1 MRSTTSMSKAKNK
14 VPFKT
19 RLLTFAI
26 PLFVGLIAAVVVK
39 YYVFTPVHI
48 PNQFMEPT
56 LKIGSTA
63 YFNRLFRSKHLGIG
77 DVVLVR
83 SPLDPNSVLIAR
95 IVGKPGDTIYVQ
107 KRMVFRNDTLLDPTS
122 FPESS
127 SNEIPM
133 IPPGKTESDDMPKV
147 TVPEKSFFLLA
158 DNRELGV
165 DSRTLGVVQ
174 ESHVIAT
181 LW

>member
-1 MRSTTSMSKAKNK
+1 MSKSKNK

-19 RLLTFAI
+19 RLYAFLV
-26 PLFVGLIAAVVVK
+26 PLFVGLVSAILVK
-39 YYVFTPVHI
+39 YYVITPVHI

-56 LKIGSTA
+56 LKNGSTA
-63 YFNRLFRSKHLGIG
+63 YFNRLFRSKHLGVG

-83 SPLDPNSVLIAR
+83 SPLDPKSVLIAR
-95 IVGKPGDTIYVQ
+95 IVGKPGDSIYVQ
-107 KRMVFRNDTLLDPTS
+107 KRMVFRNGVLLDPTS
-122 FPESS
+122 FPESA
-127 SNEIPM
+127 SNDIPL
-133 IPPGKTESDDMPKV
+133 IPQGKTESDDMPIL

-165 DSRTLGVVQ
+165 DSRTLGVIQ

>member
-1 MRSTTSMSKAKNK
+1 MSKSKNK
-14 VPFKT
+14 IPFKT
-19 RLLTFAI
+19 RLVAFAI
-26 PLFVGLIAAVVVK
+26 PLVVGLLAAVVFK
-39 YYVFTPVHI
+39 YFVITPVHI

-56 LKIGSTA
+56 LKNGSTA
-63 YFNRLFRSKHLGIG
+63 YFNRLFRFKHLGIG
-77 DVVLVR
+77 DIVLVR
-83 SPLDPNSVLIAR
+83 SPLDPKSLLIAR
-95 IVGKPGDTIYVQ
+95 IVGKPGDTIYVE
-107 KRMVFRNDTLLDPTS
+107 KRMVFRNGTLLDPTS

-127 SNEIPM
+127 SNDIPM
-133 IPPGKTESDDMPKV
+133 IPPGKTESDDMAKV
-147 TVPEKSFFLLA
+147 TVPDKSFFLLA

>member
-1 MRSTTSMSKAKNK
+1 MSKSKNK

-19 RLLTFAI
+19 KLYAFFV
-26 PLFVGLIAAVVVK
+26 PLFVGLISAILVK
-39 YYVFTPVHI
+39 YYIITPVHI

-56 LKIGSTA
+56 LKNGSTA
-63 YFNRLFRSKHLGIG
+63 YFNRLFRTKNLGIG

-83 SPLDPNSVLIAR
+83 SPLDPQSVLIAR
-95 IVGKPGDTIYVQ
+95 IVGKPGDSIYVQ
-107 KRMVFRNDTLLDPTS
+107 KRMVFRNGTLLDPTS
-122 FPESS
+122 FPESA
-127 SNEIPM
+127 SNDIPL
-133 IPPGKTESDDMPKV
+133 IPQGKTESDDMPKL

-174 ESHVIAT
+174 ESQVIAT

>member
-1 MRSTTSMSKAKNK
+1 MSKSKNK

-19 RLLTFAI
+19 RLYAFLI
-26 PLFVGLIAAVVVK
+26 PLFLGLVFAVLFK
-39 YYVFTPVHI
+39 YYVITPVHI

-56 LKIGSTA
+56 LKKGSTA
-63 YFNRLFRSKHLGIG
+63 YFNRLFRVKQLGIG

-83 SPLDPNSVLIAR
+83 SPLDPESFLIAR

-107 KRMVFRNDTLLDPTS
+107 KRMVFRNGSLLDPTS

-127 SNEIPM
+127 PGEIPL
-133 IPPGKTESDDMPKV
+133 IPQGKTESDDLPKL
-147 TVPEKSFFLLA
+147 TVSEKSFFLLA

-165 DSRTLGVVQ
+165 DSRTLGVVPENQ
-174 ESHVIAT
+174 IIAT

>member
-1 MRSTTSMSKAKNK
+1 MSKPKNK

-19 RLLTFAI
+19 RLLAFAI
-26 PLFVGLIAAVVVK
+26 PLVVGLVSAIVFK
-39 YYVFTPVHI
+39 YYVITPVHI

-56 LKIGSTA
+56 LKNGSTA
-63 YFNRLFRSKHLGIG
+63 YFNRWFRAKQLGIG
-77 DVVLVR
+77 DVVLVH

-95 IVGKPGDTIYVQ
+95 IVGKPGDIIYVQ
-107 KRMVFRNDTLLDPTS
+107 KRMVFRNGTLLDPAS

-127 SNEIPM
+127 SNDIPM

-174 ESHVIAT
+174 ESQVIAT

>member
-1 MRSTTSMSKAKNK
+1 MSKSKNK

-19 RLLTFAI
+19 RLYAFLI
-26 PLFVGLIAAVVVK
+26 PLFVGLVTAILVK

-48 PNQFMEPT
+48 QNQFMEPT
-56 LKIGSTA
+56 LKNGSTA

-77 DVVLVR
+77 DIVLVR
-83 SPLDPNSVLIAR
+83 SPLDPESVLIAR
-95 IVGKPGDTIYVQ
+95 IVGKPGDSIYVQ
-107 KRMVFRNDTLLDPTS
+107 KRMVFRNGTLLDPTS
-122 FPESS
+122 FPESA
-127 SNEIPM
+127 SNDIPL
-133 IPPGKTESDDMPKV
+133 IPQGKTESDDMPKL
-147 TVPEKSFFLLA
+147 TVPEKSFFVLA

-165 DSRTLGVVQ
+165 DSRTLGVIQ

>member
-1 MRSTTSMSKAKNK
+1 MSKSKNK

-19 RLLTFAI
+19 RFYAFLI
-26 PLFVGLIAAVVVK
+26 PLFAGLISAILVK

-56 LKIGSTA
+56 LENGSTA

-83 SPLDPNSVLIAR
+83 SPLDPKSVLIAR

-107 KRMVFRNDTLLDPTS
+107 KRMVFRNGALLDPTS
-122 FPESS
+122 FPESA
-127 SNEIPM
+127 SNDIPM
-133 IPPGKTESDDMPKV
+133 IPPGKTESDDMPKL

-165 DSRTLGVVQ
+165 DSRTLGVIQ
-174 ESHVIAT
+174 EGHVIAT

>member
-1 MRSTTSMSKAKNK
+1 MSKSKNK

-19 RLLTFAI
+19 RLYAFLI
-26 PLFVGLIAAVVVK
+26 PLFLGLVSAVLVK
-39 YYVFTPVHI
+39 YYVFTPVHV

-56 LKIGSTA
+56 LKSGSTA
-63 YFNRLFRSKHLGIG
+63 YFNRLFRSKQLGIG
-77 DVVLVR
+77 DIVLVR
-83 SPLDPNSVLIAR
+83 SPLDSESVFIAR

-107 KRMVFRNDTLLDPTS
+107 KRMVFRNGSLLDPSS
-122 FPESS
+122 FPESAS
-127 SNEIPM
+127 SDIPL
-133 IPPGKTESDDMPKV
+133 IPQGKTETDDMPKL

>member
-1 MRSTTSMSKAKNK
+1 MSKSKNK

-19 RLLTFAI
+19 RLYAFLI
-26 PLFVGLIAAVVVK
+26 PLCLGLFLAIVVK
-39 YYVFTPVHI
+39 YYIITPVHI

-56 LKIGSTA
+56 LKNGSTA
-63 YFNRLFRSKHLGIG
+63 YFNKWFRAKQLGIG

-83 SPLDPNSVLIAR
+83 SPLDPESVFIAR

-107 KRMVFRNDTLLDPTS
+107 KRMVFRNGAVLDPTS

-127 SNEIPM
+127 ANDIPL
-133 IPPGKTESDDMPKV
+133 IPQGKTESDDMAKL
-147 TVPEKSFFLLA
+147 TVPDKSFFLLA
-158 DNRELGV
+158 DNREMGV

-174 ESHVIAT
+174 ESQVIAT

>member
-1 MRSTTSMSKAKNK
+1 MSKSKNK

-19 RLLTFAI
+19 RLLAFVI
-26 PLFVGLIAAVVVK
+26 PLACGLLAALIVK
-39 YYVFTPVHI
+39 YYIITPVHI

-56 LKIGSTA
+56 LKNGSTA
-63 YFNRLFRSKHLGIG
+63 YFNRWFRAKQLGIG
-77 DVVLVR
+77 DVVLAR
-83 SPLDPNSVLIAR
+83 SPLDPDSVFIAR

-107 KRMVFRNDTLLDPTS
+107 KRMVFRNGTLLDPAS

-127 SNEIPM
+127 SNDIPM
-133 IPPGKTESDDMPKV
+133 IPQGKTESDDMPKM

-165 DSRTLGVVQ
+165 DSRTLGVIQ

>member
-1 MRSTTSMSKAKNK
+1 
-14 VPFKT
+14 
-19 RLLTFAI
+19 
-26 PLFVGLIAAVVVK
+26 
-39 YYVFTPVHI
+39 
-48 PNQFMEPT
+48 MEPT
-56 LKIGSTA
+56 LKNGSTA

-83 SPLDPNSVLIAR
+83 SPLDPKSVLIAR

-107 KRMVFRNDTLLDPTS
+107 KRMVFRNGALLDPTS
-122 FPESS
+122 FPESA
-127 SNEIPM
+127 SNDIPM
-133 IPPGKTESDDMPKV
+133 IPPGKTESDDMPKL

-165 DSRTLGVVQ
+165 DSRTLGVIQ
-174 ESHVIAT
+174 EGHVIAT

>member
-1 MRSTTSMSKAKNK
+1 MSKSKNK
-14 VPFKT
+14 IPFKT
-19 RLLTFAI
+19 RLYTFII
-26 PLFVGLIAAVVVK
+26 PLFFGLTSAVLFK
-39 YYVFTPVHI
+39 YYAITPVHV

-56 LKIGSTA
+56 LKSGSTA

-77 DVVLVR
+77 DIVLVR
-83 SPLDPNSVLIAR
+83 SPLDPESVFIAR

-107 KRMVFRNDTLLDPTS
+107 KRMVFRNGTLLDPTS
-122 FPESS
+122 FPESG
-127 SNEIPM
+127 SNDVPM
-133 IPPGKTESDDMPKV
+133 IPQGKTESDDMPKL

-174 ESHVIAT
+174 ENHVIAT

>member
-1 MRSTTSMSKAKNK
+1 MSKSKNK

-19 RLLTFAI
+19 KLYAFFV
-26 PLFVGLIAAVVVK
+26 PLFVGLISAILVK
-39 YYVFTPVHI
+39 YYIITPVHI

-56 LKIGSTA
+56 LKNGSTA
-63 YFNRLFRSKHLGIG
+63 YFNRLIRFKDLGIG

-83 SPLDPNSVLIAR
+83 SPLDPQSVLIAR
-95 IVGKPGDTIYVQ
+95 IVGKPGDSIYVQ
-107 KRMVFRNDTLLDPTS
+107 KRMVFRNGTLLDPTS
-122 FPESS
+122 FPESA
-127 SNEIPM
+127 SNDIPL
-133 IPPGKTESDDMPKV
+133 IPQGKTESDDMPKL

-165 DSRTLGVVQ
+165 DSRTLGVIQ
-174 ESHVIAT
+174 ESQVIAT